1 MEEMT
6 RAIERFLTLDY
17 GCGWGDG
24 SGYGSCDGW
33 GYGRGDGSGYGRGDG
48 SGYGRGDGS
57 GYGRGDGSGCGWGD
71 GSGYG
76 SGDGLK
82 SFNKNKVYYI
92 DSVPTVL
99 EKVHLNLAK
108 GYTINADLTTNEC
121 YVAKGNNLFAH
132 GATPS
137 DAIKALQDK
146 IFENMD
152 DEEKIDT
159 FVAEFNLYD
168 KYPAK
173 TFYEW
178 HHKLTGSCEFGRNS
192 FIKNHGIDLENGMYS
207 VKEFIEKTRNDFGG
221 DIIRQLEKKYE
232 SEGE

>member
-6 RAIERFLTLDY
+6 RAIERFLTLNY
-17 GCGWGDG
+17 GCGSGDG
-24 SGYGSCDGW
+24 S
-33 GYGRGDGSGYGRGDG
+33 
-48 SGYGRGDGS
+48 
-57 GYGRGDGSGCGWGD
+57 GD

-76 SGDGLK
+76 SGYGLGYGSGDGSGDGSGYGLK

-146 IFENMD
+146 
-152 DEEKIDT
+152 KIDT

-221 DIIRQLEKKYE
+221 DIIRQLEEKYE